1 MPARSGI
8 TALLLATLAISPL
21 NAQQLVNGARVRG
34 ESANERFEGR
44 VAWIT
49 PESLA
54 VVQDVD
60 TTVHALGVIRRLDVA
75 AGSRR
80 HPWTGTAIGAGIGAA
95 AGLAV
100 IIAADDNQD
109 SELEGLEVGVAG
121 ALLLG
126 GAALGGITG
135 ALIKSP
141 RWVRVQPSGVG
152 VSLPF

>member
-34 ESANERFEGR
+34 ESANGRFQGR

-60 TTVHALGVIRRLDVA
+60 TTVHARSVIRRLDVA

-121 ALLLG
+121 ALLLE